1 MRSHVRVL
9 VIGGGVVG
17 CSVAYHL
24 TKLGW
29 SDIAICERKELTA
42 GSSWH
47 AAGLFHALNGDIA
60 MSRLQ
65 AYTVRL
71 YPELERVSGQSI
83 GLHYNGGLNV
93 AATRERWDLL
103 RSDAARH
110 KVTGLETQ
118 LVTPAEVRRR
128 CPLMDVSDV
137 FGALY
142 DPMEGYLDPYSA
154 TIAFAKAARAQG
166 AEIYRHTR
174 VVALAPTGRG
184 SWHVSTDRG
193 TIEAEHVVNAAGLWA
208 REVGRMVGLHLPLVP
223 MEHHYLITED
233 LPELAHAERELPLV
247 VDLDGE
253 MYMRPEGRGLLLGVY
268 ERDATPWALDGTAW
282 EYGGDEL
289 LVPRLER
296 LTEALEQGFKRFPT
310 LNGAGIRKIVNGPFT
325 FTPDGNPL
333 VGPVPGV
340 PNYWSA
346 CGVMAGFAQGGGVGL
361 TLAQWMIDGEPDGDV
376 FALDVARYGSYA
388 TPAYVAEKAAEFYAR
403 RFRIAYPNEYWPAAR
418 PARTSAIHDRLAA
431 DNAVFGVS
439 YGLEVPLFF
448 ATPGAPASERPTL
461 RRSDAFERVAAE
473 CRAARLAV
481 AVLDTSSFC
490 KLEVTGT
497 EARTALDRVLAGR
510 LPEPGR
516 ARLTPML
523 APSGRLMGD
532 LTTLCLAP
540 NHYLIFGSGY
550 LQAWHLRWFEAQIDG
565 TNARIRNLSEDIGG
579 LALVGPCSRK
589 LLARLTSEDVSSG
602 GFKFMTHR
610 EMDVG
615 LAPARVVRLSV
626 TGELGYEIYVPA
638 QYLRPLYA
646 RLTEAG
652 GPLGLTPIGTYALNS
667 LRLEKSFGYWSRE
680 FSRDYTAIMS
690 GLSRFIAYDKPDFIG
705 RDAALRERDATPV
718 RRLVTLDVDAH
729 DAEASF
735 YEPIWDGATLAG
747 FVTSGGYGHCHG
759 RSLAMGYVA
768 SSAAVPGA
776 ELAIT
781 ILGERRACRI
791 LGEPAIDPTGSR
803 MRA

>member
-24 TKLGW
+24 TELGW
-29 SDIAICERKELTA
+29 ADVVLCERKELTA

-47 AAGLFHALNGDIA
+47 AAGLFHALNSDIA

-65 AYTVRL
+65 AYTLRL
-71 YPELERVSGQSI
+71 YPKLEQISGQDI
-83 GLHYNGGLNV
+83 GLHYTGGLNV
-93 AATRERWDLL
+93 AATPERWDLL

-110 KVTGLETQ
+110 RVLGLDTQ
-118 LVTPAEVRRR
+118 LVTPAEVRER

-137 FGALY
+137 LGALY

-154 TIAFAKAARAQG
+154 TIAYAKAARAQG

-174 VVALAPTGRG
+174 VLGLAPSGRG
-184 SWHVSTDRG
+184 TWRVTTDQG

-208 REVGRMVGLHLPLVP
+208 REVGLMVGVRLPLVP

-233 LPELAHAERELPLV
+233 MPEVSAAERELPLV

-253 MYMRPEGRGLLLGVY
+253 MYMRPERKGLLLGVY
-268 ERDATPWALDGTAW
+268 ERNATPWALDGTSW
-282 EYGGDEL
+282 DYGENEL
-289 LVPRLER
+289 LAPQLDR
-296 LTEALEQGFKRFPT
+296 LTEALEKGFKRFPA
-310 LNGAGIRKIVNGPFT
+310 LNQTGIRKIVNGPFT

-361 TLAQWMIDGEPDGDV
+361 TLAQWMINGEPDGDV
-376 FALDVARYGSYA
+376 YALDVARYGAYA

-418 PARTSAIHDRLAA
+418 PARSSAIHDRLMAE
-431 DNAVFGVS
+431 NAVFGVS
-439 YGLEVPLFF
+439 YGLEIPLFF
-448 ATPGAPASERPTL
+448 AAPGTSASERPSL
-461 RRSDAFERVAAE
+461 RRSDAFGRVADE
-473 CRAARLAV
+473 CRAARATV
-481 AVLDTSSFC
+481 AVLDISSFC
-490 KLEVTGT
+490 KLEVTGKS
-497 EARTALDRVLAGR
+497 ARAALDRVLAGK
-510 LPEPGR
+510 LPDPGR
-516 ARLTPML
+516 TRLTPML

-540 NHYLIFGSGY
+540 DRYLIFGSGY
-550 LQAWHLRWFEAQIDG
+550 LQAWHQRWFAAQLAGSD
-565 TNARIRNLSEDIGG
+565 AAVRNLSEDMGG
-579 LALVGPCSRK
+579 LALIGPRSRE
-589 LLARLTSEDVSSG
+589 LLARLTRENVG
-602 GFKFMTHR
+602 PPGLKFMMHS
-610 EMDVG
+610 EMDLG
-615 LAPARVVRLSV
+615 LAPARVARLSV
-626 TGELGYEIYVPA
+626 TGELGFEIHVPA
-638 QYLRPLYA
+638 QYLGPLYA
-646 RLTEAG
+646 RVAEAG
-652 GPLGLTPIGTYALNS
+652 RSLGLAAIGTYALNS

-680 FSRDYTAIMS
+680 FSRDYTPVMS
-690 GLSRFIAYDKPDFIG
+690 GLSRFIDYEKPYFVG
-705 RDAALRERDATPV
+705 RDAAMRDRDTTPA
-718 RRLVTLDVDAH
+718 RRLVTLEVDAH

-747 FVTSGGYGHCHG
+747 FVTSGGFGHCYG
-759 RSLAMGYVA
+759 KSLAMGYVA
-768 SSAAVPGA
+768 ASAAVPGA
-776 ELAIT
+776 ELAVT
-781 ILGERRACRI
+781 VLGDRRSCRI

>member
-1 MRSHVRVL
+1 MKSHVRVL

-24 TKLGW
+24 TELGCA
-29 SDIAICERKELTA
+29 DVALCERKELTA

-65 AYTVRL
+65 AYTLRL
-71 YPELERVSGQSI
+71 YPRLERISGQDI
-83 GLHYNGGLNV
+83 GLHYTGGLNV
-93 AATRERWDLL
+93 AATSERWDLL

-110 KVTGLETQ
+110 KVLGLETE
-118 LVTPAEVRRR
+118 LVGPAEVRAR

-137 FGALY
+137 LGALY

-154 TIAFAKAARAQG
+154 TIAYAKAARAQG

-174 VVALAPTGRG
+174 VLALEPSG
-184 SWHVSTDRG
+184 SGTWRARTDQG

-208 REVGRMVGLHLPLVP
+208 REVGHMVGVRLPLVP

-233 LPELAHAERELPLV
+233 MPEISAAERELPLV

-253 MYMRPEGRGLLLGVY
+253 MYMRPERKGLLLGVY
-268 ERDATPWALDGTAW
+268 ERRATPWALDGTPW
-282 EYGGDEL
+282 DHGENEL
-289 LVPRLER
+289 LAPQLDR
-296 LTEALEQGFKRFPT
+296 LTEALEQGFKRFPA
-310 LNGAGIRKIVNGPFT
+310 LNRTGIRKIVNGPFT

-340 PNYWSA
+340 PNFWSA

-361 TLAQWMIDGEPDGDV
+361 TLAQWMINGEPDGDV
-376 FALDVARYGSYA
+376 YALDVARYGRYA

-418 PARTSAIHDRLAA
+418 PARISPLHDRLKAE
-431 DNAVFGVS
+431 NAVFGAS
-439 YGLEVPLFF
+439 YGLEIPLFF
-448 ATPGAPASERPTL
+448 AAPGTPAIEKPSL
-461 RRSDAFERVAAE
+461 RRSDAFEQIARE
-473 CRAARLAV
+473 CLAARTTV
-481 AVLDTSSFC
+481 AVLDISSFC
-490 KLEVTGT
+490 KFEVTGKS
-497 EARTALDRVLAGR
+497 ACKALDRVLAGT
-510 LPEPGR
+510 LPDAGR
-516 ARLTPML
+516 TRLTPML

-540 NHYLIFGSGY
+540 DRYLIFGSGY
-550 LQAWHLRWFEAQIDG
+550 LQAWHQRWFAAQLTDG
-565 TNARIRNLSEDIGG
+565 DTAVRNLSEDIGG
-579 LALVGPCSRK
+579 LALIGPRSRE
-589 LLARLTSEDVSSG
+589 LLARLTREDVSPSG
-602 GFKFMTHR
+602 LKFMMHR

-615 LAPARVVRLSV
+615 LAPARVIRLSV
-626 TGELGYEIYVPA
+626 TGELGFEIYVPA
-638 QYLRPLYA
+638 QYLGALYA
-646 RLTEAG
+646 RVAEAG
-652 GPLGLTPIGTYALNS
+652 RSLGLASMGTYALNS

-680 FSRDYTAIMS
+680 FSRDYTPVMS
-690 GLSRFIAYDKPDFIG
+690 GLSRFVDYEKADFVG
-705 RDAALRERDATPV
+705 RDAAMRDRDSTPA
-718 RRLVTLDVDAH
+718 RRLVTLQVDAQ

-747 FVTSGGYGHCHG
+747 FVTSGGFGHCYG
-759 RSLAMGYVA
+759 GSLAMGYVA
-768 SSAAVPGA
+768 ASAAVPGA

-781 ILGERRACRI
+781 VLGDRRRCRI
-791 LGEPAIDPTGSR
+791 LGQPAIDPTGSR

>member
-208 REVGRMVGLHLPLVP
+208 REVGRMVGVQLPLVP

-233 LPELAHAERELPLV
+233 LA
-247 VDLDGE
+247 
-253 MYMRPEGRGLLLGVY
+253 
-268 ERDATPWALDGTAW
+268 GT
-282 EYGGDEL
+282 
-289 LVPRLER
+289 
-296 LTEALEQGFKRFPT
+296 
-310 LNGAGIRKIVNGPFT
+310 
-325 FTPDGNPL
+325 
-333 VGPVPGV
+333 
-340 PNYWSA
+340 
-346 CGVMAGFAQGGGVGL
+346 
-361 TLAQWMIDGEPDGDV
+361 
-376 FALDVARYGSYA
+376 
-388 TPAYVAEKAAEFYAR
+388 
-403 RFRIAYPNEYWPAAR
+403 
-418 PARTSAIHDRLAA
+418 
-431 DNAVFGVS
+431 
-439 YGLEVPLFF
+439 
-448 ATPGAPASERPTL
+448 
-461 RRSDAFERVAAE
+461 
-473 CRAARLAV
+473 
-481 AVLDTSSFC
+481 
-490 KLEVTGT
+490 
-497 EARTALDRVLAGR
+497 
-510 LPEPGR
+510 
-516 ARLTPML
+516 
-523 APSGRLMGD
+523 
-532 LTTLCLAP
+532 
-540 NHYLIFGSGY
+540 
-550 LQAWHLRWFEAQIDG
+550 
-565 TNARIRNLSEDIGG
+565 
-579 LALVGPCSRK
+579 
-589 LLARLTSEDVSSG
+589 
-602 GFKFMTHR
+602 
-610 EMDVG
+610 
-615 LAPARVVRLSV
+615 
-626 TGELGYEIYVPA
+626 
-638 QYLRPLYA
+638 
-646 RLTEAG
+646 
-652 GPLGLTPIGTYALNS
+652 
-667 LRLEKSFGYWSRE
+667 
-680 FSRDYTAIMS
+680 
-690 GLSRFIAYDKPDFIG
+690 
-705 RDAALRERDATPV
+705 
-718 RRLVTLDVDAH
+718 
-729 DAEASF
+729 
-735 YEPIWDGATLAG
+735 
-747 FVTSGGYGHCHG
+747 
-759 RSLAMGYVA
+759 
-768 SSAAVPGA
+768 
-776 ELAIT
+776 
-781 ILGERRACRI
+781 
-791 LGEPAIDPTGSR
+791 
-803 MRA
+803 